1 MSAQRWK
8 HHERAVAAVLGTRRL
23 PNNGQGHPD
32 IRLPDWALQVKT
44 RKTLP
49 RWLKQ
54 AQEQAQRDAGD
65 EERAA
70 VVLAEVRQGRKARPA
85 R

>member
-1 MSAQRWK
+1 M
-8 HHERAVAAVLGTRRL
+8 
-23 PNNGQGHPD
+23 
-32 IRLPDWALQVKT
+32 KT

-54 AQEQAQRDAGD
+54 AREQAQRDAGD

-70 VVLAEVRQGRKARPA
+70 VVLAEVRQGRKARRLVVLDVA
-85 R
+85 VWRALLDETVGTTAGQ